1 MTIYD
6 VVNDFYALKN
16 LTNEAMTDPETG
28 EVRELTEEE
37 KTDFLAWIEECEQ
50 NRDTKF
56 NNIYKAYRN
65 IKAEADIAEAERK
78 ALKDEIDRLS
88 KRAKA
93 RENEASRV
101 KNLFAYAMDR
111 LGMKKYKTA
120 LFSIGWQAI
129 RKSAKPVDGFFNPDN
144 IPVEFLKRELSA
156 SAINKAIEDGRLY
169 EKEGDINR
177 GKLFYISEIGECEL
191 KGVEY
196 LGGETLVIR

>member
-50 NRDTKF
+50 NRDVKF

-65 IKAEADIAEAERK
+65 IKAEANIAEAERK

-111 LGMKKYKTA
+111 LKMKKYKTA

-129 RKSAKPVDGFFNPDN
+129 RKSAKPVEGYFNPDN
-144 IPVEFLKRELSA
+144 IWTLPQNVHTTKRLSL
-156 SAINKAIEDGRLY
+156 ND
-169 EKEGDINR
+169 
-177 GKLFYISEIGECEL
+177 
-191 KGVEY
+191 
-196 LGGETLVIR
+196 TH